1 MMRYLLYDDDGILLR
16 KFWSRDIAE
25 KFLQA
30 GYTIVELKKGKRK
43 RVPKANVTDLFADL
57 GEPPF

>member
-1 MMRYLLYDDDGILLR
+1 MRFLLYDDDGVILR
-16 KFWSRDIAE
+16 KFWSYEAAQ

-30 GYTIVELKKGKRK
+30 GYTIVELKKEKRK
-43 RVPKANVTDLFADL
+43 RVPKANVMDMFADL